1 MLRTT
6 VRGRYRQVVRAQGGQ
21 PPDVALY
28 NCSVDQE
35 PRDKGGK
42 LYVSLDAGDAAG
54 DVELL
59 KAIDEHIHR
68 AARPAYSPVATMPLL
83 VVKVL
88 AATRFEDEAGDPVPA
103 WPLRRGQAVD
113 VVLRPGAFGEF
124 GYCLLLQRVKPHA
137 RAGAAA

>member
-6 VRGRYRQVVRAQGGQ
+6 LRGKFRQVVRARDGQ

-35 PRDKGGK
+35 PRLRGDKT
-42 LYVSLDAGDAAG
+42 YVSLDAGDAVG
-54 DVELL
+54 DVDLL
-59 KAIDEHIHR
+59 KTIDQHIYR
-68 AARPAYSPVATMPLL
+68 AARPAFSPVATMPLL

-88 AATRFEDEAGDPVPA
+88 ATTRFEDEQGDQAGPWA
-103 WPLRRGQAVD
+103 LRRGQAVD

-137 RAGAAA
+137 LA